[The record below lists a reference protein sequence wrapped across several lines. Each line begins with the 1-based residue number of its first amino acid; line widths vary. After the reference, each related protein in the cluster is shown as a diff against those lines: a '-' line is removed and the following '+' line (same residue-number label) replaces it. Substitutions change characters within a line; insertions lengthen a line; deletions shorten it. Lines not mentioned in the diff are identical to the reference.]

1 MSERL
6 TLDELLA
13 AHAAG
18 RLPPPLAL
26 IVASHLALSP
36 ESRKR
41 YRSFEA
47 AGGVLLERLEPARL
61 APGAWQRLCA
71 RLDGEPPEPV
81 PPPRP
86 VPAAMRRLPAPLRE
100 VLPGSLDELR
110 WRGFGGVAE
119 AVLDLGTPGYR
130 TTLMR
135 VRGGKAVP
143 RHTHEGNELTLVL
156 EGSFHDELGRY
167 ARGDLAI
174 TDPTVK
180 HQPVADEGQDCL
192 CLAVTD
198 ARLRLTGPL
207 GRLLNPF
214 MPS

>member
-36 ESRKR
+36 ESRQR

-71 RLDGEPPEPV
+71 RLHDEPPEPGPPPPPGPAAGPPERA
-81 PPPRP
+81 PPPRL
-86 VPAAMRRLPAPLRE
+86 VPAALRRLPSPLRE
-100 VLPGSLDELR
+100 VLPDSLDELR

-119 AVLDLGTPGYR
+119 A
-130 TTLMR
+130 
-135 VRGGKAVP
+135 
-143 RHTHEGNELTLVL
+143 
-156 EGSFHDELGRY
+156 
-167 ARGDLAI
+167 
-174 TDPTVK
+174 
-180 HQPVADEGQDCL
+180 
-192 CLAVTD
+192 
-198 ARLRLTGPL
+198 
-207 GRLLNPF
+207 
-214 MPS
+214 